1 MLVICED
8 CAKKFNIDE
17 EQITG
22 KKAKFTCNECGHI
35 IIVEK
40 PPTSPPPEE
49 KEPLEGKV
57 NDRHKIAKETK
68 KVPPGKGVSIRAYLL
83 LTMVAGFILISG
95 AFAYLYLKYIPEII
109 NGQIELRT
117 SAITESFRGV
127 VSKPLLLRNY
137 LQVNKEAQRSSKL
150 PGVAYASVI
159 NKKGIVIAGFFSDL
173 TRFDRAFEM
182 QVKEKG
188 FPVSVLAQNKPG
200 ASGGHGRI
208 IMGGQTILD
217 TVSALDDSSGE
228 VHIGIYISDVNDTIR
243 SVLVSPVTISIF
255 GTILFSGFLV
265 LFLLTRMITRPMQEL
280 TEIANRISL
289 GELNL
294 EITPDGPR
302 EMRALATAFERMRI
316 SIKAAVERL
325 S

>member
-17 EQITG
+17 KQIQG

-35 IIVEK
+35 IVVEK
-40 PPTSPPPEE
+40 PPESPPKK
-49 KEPLEGKV
+49 KEPLEVKS
-57 NDRHKIAKETK
+57 NDNHITKKTK
-68 KVPPGKGVSIRAYLL
+68 KVPRGKGVSIRAYLL
-83 LTMVAGFILISG
+83 LTMIVGFVVISV
-95 AFAYLYLKYIPEII
+95 AFAYLYLKFIPEII

-137 LQVNKEAQRSSKL
+137 LQVNKEAQRTSKL
-150 PGVAYASVI
+150 PGVAYASVV
-159 NKKGIVIAGFFSDL
+159 NKKGIVIAGFFSDI
-173 TRFDRAFEM
+173 TRFDRAFET

-188 FPVSVLAQNKPG
+188 FPVSVLTQNKPG
-200 ASGGHGRI
+200 VNGGHTRI
-208 IMGGQTILD
+208 IAGGQIILD
-217 TVSALDDSSGE
+217 TVSALDNSAGE
-228 VHIGIYISDVNDTIR
+228 VHIGIYASDVNDTIR
-243 SVLVSPVTISIF
+243 GVLISPVTLSIF
-255 GTILFSGFLV
+255 GTILLSGFLV

-294 EITPDGPR
+294 EITPAGPR